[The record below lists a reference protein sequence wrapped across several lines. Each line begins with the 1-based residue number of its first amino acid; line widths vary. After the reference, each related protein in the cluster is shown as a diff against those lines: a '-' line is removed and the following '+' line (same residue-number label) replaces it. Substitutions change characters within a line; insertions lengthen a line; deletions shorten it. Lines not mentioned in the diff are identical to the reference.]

1 MERTE
6 LSRYL
11 IITWGSESTCQR
23 PKLLLLRIVLH
34 LLPEIS
40 GQWRYHNL
48 SHTSHWGSEKSQHS
62 KQKTLNRY
70 FSGSGTISLLQG
82 SLISNRFPKVIRS
95 RRPPFR
101 KRYQIIQ
108 GPQDLIIRE
117 RLLGLTLITWDSREK
132 NLSNWLYSHSK
143 TVIEGQGEIERGHW
157 RRNTLRQQTDRWI
170 GHHPLEINKGKE
182 RQPHLLLKIGYL
194 KYLI

>member
-1 MERTE
+1 VIPTWETKTKIYPKSIHILLDIISSHRIISPQINPRSQSSSGDCAPPKRLSKPWISGTERTE

-40 GQWRYHNL
+40 GQRRYHNL
-48 SHTSHWGSEKSQHS
+48 SHTSRWGSEKSQHS

-82 SLISNRFPKVIRS
+82 SLISNRCPKVIRW
-95 RRPPFR
+95 RRPPIR

-108 GPQDLIIRE
+108 DPQDLIIRGH
-117 RLLGLTLITWDSREK
+117 LLGLTLITWDSREK
-132 NLSNWLYSHSK
+132 NLSN
-143 TVIEGQGEIERGHW
+143 
-157 RRNTLRQQTDRWI
+157 
-170 GHHPLEINKGKE
+170 
-182 RQPHLLLKIGYL
+182 
-194 KYLI
+194 

>member
-11 IITWGSESTCQR
+11 TITRESESTCKHL
-23 PKLLLLRIVLH
+23 PVLH
-34 LLPEIS
+34 LLPEIL
-40 GQWRYHNL
+40 GQRRYHNL
-48 SHTSHWGSEKSQHS
+48 SHTSHSGSEKSQHS

-82 SLISNRFPKVIRS
+82 SLISNRCPKVIRW
-95 RRPPFR
+95 RRLPFR

-117 RLLGLTLITWDSREK
+117 HLLGLTLITWERREK
-132 NLSNWLYSHSK
+132 NLSNWLYSHSR
-143 TVIEGQGEIERGHW
+143 TVIEGQGEIERGHR
-157 RRNTLRQQTDRWI
+157 RRNSLRHQTDRWI
-170 GHHPLEINKGKE
+170 GHHPLVINKGKE
-182 RQPHLLLKIGYL
+182 RQLHLRFKIGSL